1 MKKFDIIPGKDPE
14 SGLIDVMH
22 IESPHCH
29 ILISDLNINDAHKG
43 DTECP
48 VKIYD
53 FVDAEND
60 GHYYW
65 VEIMILEMF
74 ESGDYNQVMED
85 CWKWWVAMQ
94 IKKRNTGNFSE
105 D

>member
-1 MKKFDIIPGKDPE
+1 MEKFDIIPCRDPK

-29 ILISDLNINDAHKG
+29 ILISDLNIDDAYEG

-53 FVDAEND
+53 FVDVEND

-65 VEIMILEMF
+65 AEITILEMF
-74 ESGDYNQVMED
+74 ESGDYNRVMED
-85 CWKWWVAMQ
+85 GWKWWLALQ
-94 IKKRNTGNFSE
+94 IRKRDMENFQE
-105 D
+105 N

>member
-1 MKKFDIIPGKDPE
+1 MEKFDIIPGRDRK

-22 IESPHCH
+22 IESPRCH
-29 ILISDLNINDAHKG
+29 ILIRNLNINDEYEA

-53 FVDAEND
+53 FVDAGND

-65 VEIMILEMF
+65 AEITIVEMF
-74 ESGDYNQVMED
+74 ESGDYTRVMED
-85 CWKWWVAMQ
+85 CWRWWLAMQ
-94 IKKRNTGNFSE
+94 IRIREMERFS
-105 D
+105 DD